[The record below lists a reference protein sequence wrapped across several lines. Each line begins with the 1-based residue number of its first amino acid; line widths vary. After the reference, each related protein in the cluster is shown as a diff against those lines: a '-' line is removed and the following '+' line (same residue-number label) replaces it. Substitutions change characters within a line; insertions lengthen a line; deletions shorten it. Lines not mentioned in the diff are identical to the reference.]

1 MSLGNTG
8 DLLNA
13 FELSLSAARGL
24 SPLTVRAYI
33 TDVRQ
38 FADLIETDPL
48 VDPRSWLNRESVKT
62 YLGFLYTKN
71 YARATTRRK
80 VTSVRLFIEFAGGKG
95 MAPRGL
101 PLDLTA
107 PAPERNLPRFLDIR
121 ATFELLAEPGEKD
134 RLGTRDRAILDLI
147 YSAGLR
153 VSELVSLDDDNLRL
167 DDGTVKVTGKRK
179 KERLCPI
186 GRAAVSALRVYIDWR
201 NAVFSTRSTRA
212 LFVNSRG
219 NRLSA
224 RGVRGLFAKYSAR
237 TSRAHGCHPHALRH
251 TFATHMLDRGADLQA
266 VKELL
271 GHSSLSTTQ
280 IYTHVTTGRL
290 RKVYQKTHPRA

>member
-1 MSLGNTG
+1 
-8 DLLNA
+8 
-13 FELSLSAARGL
+13 
-24 SPLTVRAYI
+24 
-33 TDVRQ
+33 
-38 FADLIETDPL
+38 
-48 VDPRSWLNRESVKT
+48 
-62 YLGFLYTKN
+62 
-71 YARATTRRK
+71 
-80 VTSVRLFIEFAGGKG
+80 

-224 RGVRGLFAKYSAR
+224 RGVRGLGVR
-237 TSRAHGCHPHALRH
+237 
-251 TFATHMLDRGADLQA
+251 
-266 VKELL
+266 
-271 GHSSLSTTQ
+271 
-280 IYTHVTTGRL
+280 
-290 RKVYQKTHPRA
+290 